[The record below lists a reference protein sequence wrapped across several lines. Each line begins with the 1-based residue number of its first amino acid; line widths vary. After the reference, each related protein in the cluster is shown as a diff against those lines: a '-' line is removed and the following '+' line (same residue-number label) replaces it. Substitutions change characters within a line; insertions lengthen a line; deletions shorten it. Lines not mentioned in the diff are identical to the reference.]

1 MAMHMKKQ
9 AFRAIIGKSA
19 AILGVVLLCTVI
31 AFFGAVAVVCYG
43 PSEQARG
50 LFVNTV
56 METSAAKFLAQMY
69 LSDEQI
75 AQIIKQHAVIEAD
88 METDDTVL
96 PPPQADPQTPEL
108 VIEDVVGATFKGK
121 MMIVKEPKR
130 LFVGTLPQYDGRDG
144 YTLDDMVKK
153 HKAVAGINAGGFE
166 DKKGLGNGGTPIG
179 YIIHN
184 GELVFGS
191 RGTTGTV
198 AGFDAQGKLIVGNMS
213 AARALEKG
221 ITEGVTF
228 GPVLVAN
235 GEPAPVAGSGG
246 GLNPRT
252 AIGQRA
258 DGAVLLLVVDGR
270 QSHSIGATYK
280 DCRDVMLAY
289 GAVNAANLDGG
300 SSTLMIHNGEHVNFC
315 AGLYGSRLLP
325 SAFLVREEAAE

>member
-1 MAMHMKKQ
+1 MSKHTKK
-9 AFRAIIGKSA
+9 RRVGRIIGRCA
-19 AILGVVLLCTVI
+19 AVVGVVLLCVVI
-31 AFFGAVAVVCYG
+31 AFFGATAVVCFG
-43 PSEQARG
+43 PSDQARG

-75 AQIIKQHAVIEAD
+75 AEIRKQHAVIEVD

-96 PPPQADPQTPEL
+96 PPVQADPETPSL
-108 VIEDVVGATFKGK
+108 VIEDVVGTTFKGK
-121 MMIVKEPKR
+121 MMIVQDPGR
-130 LFVGTLPQYDGRDG
+130 LFVGTLPKYDGTAG
-144 YTLDDMVKK
+144 FTLDDMVKK
-153 HKAVAGINAGGFE
+153 HSAVAGINAGGFE

-179 YIIHN
+179 YIIHD
-184 GELVFGS
+184 GKLVFGS
-191 RGTTGTV
+191 GGTTGTV
-198 AGFDAQGKLIVGNMS
+198 AGFDAHGKLIVGNMS

-221 ITEGVTF
+221 VTEGVTF

-252 AIGQRA
+252 AIGQRK
-258 DGAVLLLVVDGR
+258 DGAVLLLVIDGR

-280 DCRDVMLAY
+280 DCRDVMLDY

-300 SSTLMIHNGEHVNFC
+300 SSTLMIHDGKHVNFC

-325 SAFLVREEAAE
+325 SAFLVSEEAAE